1 MTFGFQVSNHGY
13 FYAWMRDTL
22 IPGVFAG
29 PWYNDELVKYPGFID
44 NHESFLV
51 SIPRIRQ
58 VRVQK
63 GMPKLTVDVVIKFP
77 GGYLGKR
84 RV

>member
-1 MTFGFQVSNHGY
+1 
-13 FYAWMRDTL
+13 MRDTL

-29 PWYNDELVKYPGFID
+29 PWYNDDLVKHQGFID

-63 GMPKLTVDVVIKFP
+63 SKLVTLNSFQF
-77 GGYLGKR
+77 
-84 RV
+84 